1 LKNISNK
8 VCKKVGREQQ
18 NAYLY
23 KKERDM
29 KDIKEIVIQEII
41 ATLQGMEVDGETMQR
56 ILAETGMETQMLQ
69 QLVMTQ
75 PKELTEQVLE
85 EKIKLFF

>member
-1 LKNISNK
+1 
-8 VCKKVGREQQ
+8 
-18 NAYLY
+18 
-23 KKERDM
+23 M

-75 PKELTEQVLE
+75 PKELTEQILE
-85 EKIKLFF
+85 EKFNLFLQKG

>member
-1 LKNISNK
+1 
-8 VCKKVGREQQ
+8 
-18 NAYLY
+18 
-23 KKERDM
+23 M

-75 PKELTEQVLE
+75 PKELTEQILE
-85 EKIKLFF
+85 EKINLFS

>member
-1 LKNISNK
+1 
-8 VCKKVGREQQ
+8 
-18 NAYLY
+18 
-23 KKERDM
+23 M

-75 PKELTEQVLE
+75 PKELTEQILE

>member
-1 LKNISNK
+1 
-8 VCKKVGREQQ
+8 
-18 NAYLY
+18 
-23 KKERDM
+23 M

>member
-1 LKNISNK
+1 
-8 VCKKVGREQQ
+8 
-18 NAYLY
+18 
-23 KKERDM
+23 M
-29 KDIKEIVIQEII
+29 KDIKEIVVQEII

-75 PKELTEQVLE
+75 PKELTEQILE
-85 EKIKLFF
+85 EKIKLFS

>member
-1 LKNISNK
+1 
-8 VCKKVGREQQ
+8 
-18 NAYLY
+18 
-23 KKERDM
+23 M
-29 KDIKEIVIQEII
+29 KDIKESVIQEII

-75 PKELTEQVLE
+75 PKELTEQILE